1 MYEVE
6 QTAYGLRLKLDGYV
20 GEDEMTAYC
29 EEVRAEADRQR
40 GSFGVVADMRGATAM
55 PDESASEL
63 KELMAYCD
71 RQGLERAAGVFE
83 STTTA
88 MQTQRLAENV
98 NHADGNAVFIDA
110 SETDDW
116 ESVAL
121 DWVKNGVE
129 PPGTL

>member
-6 QTAYGLRLKLDGYV
+6 QTAYGLQLTLDGYIE
-20 GEDEMTAYC
+20 EDEMESYC
-29 EEVRAEADRQR
+29 EEVRTKAGKQS

-55 PDESASEL
+55 PDGSADEL

-71 RQGLERAAGVFE
+71 RHGLERAAGVFE

-110 SETDDW
+110 SEHEDW
-116 ESVAL
+116 ESLAL
-121 DWVKNGVE
+121 EWVRDGVE
-129 PPGTL
+129 PSDTL

>member
-1 MYEVE
+1 MYDVD
-6 QTAYGLRLKLDGYV
+6 QTEYGLRLKLDGYI
-20 GEDEMTAYC
+20 EREEMSSYC
-29 EEVRAEADRQR
+29 ETVRTAAEEQDD
-40 GSFGVVADMRGATAM
+40 SFGVVADMRGATAM
-55 PDESASEL
+55 PEGAANEL

-98 NHADGNAVFIDA
+98 NHAGGNAVFIDS
-110 SETDDW
+110 SESDDW

-121 DWVKNGVE
+121 DWVRDGIE